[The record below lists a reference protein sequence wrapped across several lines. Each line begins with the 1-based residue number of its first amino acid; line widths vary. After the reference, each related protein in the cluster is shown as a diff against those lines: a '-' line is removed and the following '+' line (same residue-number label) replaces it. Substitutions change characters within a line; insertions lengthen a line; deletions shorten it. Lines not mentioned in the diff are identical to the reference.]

1 MTIFSIKEKVK
12 VTTLVNEELREE
24 VMKVFPSLDFYKAG
38 FLIEMFG
45 EENTEQIVHDAQA
58 RIDEI
63 KNVLDK
69 LFEDS

>member
-1 MTIFSIKEKVK
+1 M
-12 VTTLVNEELREE
+12 NEELREE
-24 VMKVFPSLDFYKAG
+24 VMKVFPSLDSYKAG